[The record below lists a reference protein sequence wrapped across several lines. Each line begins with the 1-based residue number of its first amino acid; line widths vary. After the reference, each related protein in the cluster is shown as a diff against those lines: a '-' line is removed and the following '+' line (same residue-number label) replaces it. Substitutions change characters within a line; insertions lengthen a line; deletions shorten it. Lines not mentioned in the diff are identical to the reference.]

1 MKAKRPLKNIKS
13 MRELSLYRQNLEY
26 EEKLLERKLAG
37 ISENIVDNFTDQLRD
52 FTFNLT
58 TRLIAQFFSKR
69 KKS

>member
-1 MKAKRPLKNIKS
+1 MKDKHKLKNIKS

-26 EEKLLERKLAG
+26 EEKLLEQKVAG
-37 ISENIVDNFTDQLRD
+37 ISEDIIDNFTDKLRD

-58 TRLIAQFFSKR
+58 TRLISQFFSKR